1 MTGVNQPDTQYLLD
15 REGARNLDRCAI
27 EVFGISGMALME
39 NAARGACDVL
49 QAHVPTAARVVVLAG
64 RGNNGGDGW
73 AMARLLHGSGHE
85 VRVHALG
92 DVRSGSD
99 AACNRQRAE
108 TLPIVCRDTFQAEDL
123 DGVALVV
130 DALYGTG
137 LDRPIQGIG
146 AEWIRLVNAT
156 GSPKILAVDLPSGLC
171 ADRGVPL
178 GPTIKASRT
187 VTFVA
192 PKLGMVTE
200 TAARYCGSIDVVS
213 IGAPDSLLRRFGV
226 PAAG

>member
-15 REGARNLDRCAI
+15 REGARNLDRCAM
-27 EVFGISGMALME
+27 EVFGIPGIELME

-49 QAHVPTAARVVVLAG
+49 QEHVPVGARVVILAG

-73 AMARLLHGSGHE
+73 AMARLLHGIGHE
-85 VRVHALG
+85 IRVHALG
-92 DVRSGSD
+92 DARSGSD
-99 AACNRQRAE
+99 AACNRMRAE
-108 TLPIVCRDTFQAEDL
+108 ALSITCRGSLQAEDL
-123 DGVALVV
+123 DGAALVV

-137 LDRPIQGIG
+137 LDRPIQGVG
-146 AEWIRLVNAT
+146 AEWIRLVNMPGT
-156 GSPKILAVDLPSGLC
+156 PKILSVDLPSGLC

-192 PKLGMVTE
+192 PKLGMATE

-213 IGAPDSLLRRFGV
+213 IGTPDSLLRRFGV

>member
-1 MTGVNQPDTQYLLD
+1 
-15 REGARNLDRCAI
+15 
-27 EVFGISGMALME
+27 MAQVTKYGCTHWEMFE
-39 NAARGACDVL
+39 AD
-49 QAHVPTAARVVVLAG
+49 P
-64 RGNNGGDGW
+64 
-73 AMARLLHGSGHE
+73 
-85 VRVHALG
+85 
-92 DVRSGSD
+92 
-99 AACNRQRAE
+99 
-108 TLPIVCRDTFQAEDL
+108 TLPATGNVRRHFQSSVETRFKRRTWTASRWWWTP
-123 DGVALVV
+123 
-130 DALYGTG
+130 LYGTG

-213 IGAPDSLLRRFGV
+213 IGTPDSLLRRFGV